1 MWELIRA
8 GNVMM
13 IPLGIFSLVGL
24 TVFLERVIA
33 LRRHKIIYPEVVEA
47 VATLPA
53 SDNYDIAYAIIDR
66 NPGPFAT
73 VVRAGLDHA
82 EDEWQIVRDVL
93 QEAGRQEAV
102 KLTRN
107 LNILEIVAAVAPLLG
122 LLGTVTGMIR
132 VFATISTLGLGNP
145 EHLSSGIS
153 EAMVTTA
160 AGLIIGIP
168 TLVAYHWLQG
178 RADAIIFDLERYAS
192 QTLDYLRQR
201 RQRKGQSAAGGED

>member
-13 IPLGIFSLVGL
+13 IPLGICSLVGL
-24 TVFLERVIA
+24 TVFLERLIA
-33 LRRHKIIYPEVVEA
+33 LRQSKIIFPEVVEA

-53 SDNYDIAYAIIDR
+53 SDNHDIAYAITDR

-82 EDEWQIVRDVL
+82 DDEWQIVRDVL
-93 QEAGRQEAV
+93 QETGRQEAV
-102 KLTRN
+102 KLVRN

-132 VFATISTLGLGNP
+132 VFATVSDLGLGNP

-178 RADAIIFDLERYAS
+178 RANAIIFDLERYAS
-192 QTLDYLRQR
+192 QTLDYLRTQAKR
-201 RQRKGQSAAGGED
+201 RKKAAEGGEV

>member
-13 IPLGIFSLVGL
+13 IPLGLCSLIGL
-24 TVFLERVIA
+24 TVFLERLFA
-33 LRRHKIIYPEVVEA
+33 LRRHRIIFPEVAEA
-47 VATLPA
+47 VETLPA
-53 SDNYDIAYAIIDR
+53 SDSHDIAYAIIDR
-66 NPGPFAT
+66 YPGPFAN
-73 VVRAGLDHA
+73 VVRAGLDNA
-82 EDEWQIVRDVL
+82 EHDWQIVRDVL
-93 QEAGRQEAV
+93 QETGRQEAV
-102 KLTRN
+102 RLVRN

-132 VFATISTLGLGNP
+132 VFASISTLGLGDP
-145 EHLSSGIS
+145 EHLSGGIS

-168 TLVAYHWLQG
+168 ALVAHHWLQG

-192 QTLDYLRQR
+192 QILGHLRERGLR
-201 RQRKGQSAAGGED
+201 RDRSAAGGEG

>member
-8 GNVMM
+8 GNIMM
-13 IPLGIFSLVGL
+13 IPLGLCSLVGL
-24 TVFLERVIA
+24 TVFLERLFA
-33 LRRHKIIYPEVVEA
+33 LRRSRIIVPEVAEA

-53 SDNYDIAYAIIDR
+53 SDSSEIAYAIIGR

-73 VVRAGLDHA
+73 VVKAGLDHA
-82 EDEWQIVRDVL
+82 EDEWQITRDVL
-93 QEAGRQEAV
+93 QETGRQEAV
-102 KLTRN
+102 RLVRN

-132 VFATISTLGLGNP
+132 VFAAVSTVGLGDP
-145 EHLSSGIS
+145 EVMSSGIS

-168 TLVAYHWLQG
+168 TLVAFHWLQG
-178 RADAIIFDLERYAS
+178 RADSIIFDLERYAS
-192 QTLDYLRQR
+192 QTLDFLRERKLR
-201 RQRKGQSAAGGED
+201 RGAAGGEV

>member
-13 IPLGIFSLVGL
+13 IPLGVCSLIGL
-24 TVFLERVIA
+24 TIFLERFFA
-33 LRRHKIIYPEVVEA
+33 LRRPKIIFPEVVEA
-47 VATLPA
+47 VETLPA
-53 SDNYDIAYAIIDR
+53 SDSHDIAYAIIER
-66 NPGPFAT
+66 KPGPFAN

-82 EDEWQIVRDVL
+82 DYEWQIVRDVL
-93 QEAGRQEAV
+93 QESGRQEAV
-102 KLTRN
+102 RLVRN

-132 VFATISTLGLGNP
+132 VFAAISTVGLGDP
-145 EHLSSGIS
+145 EHLSGGIS

-168 TLVAYHWLQG
+168 ALVGHHWLQG
-178 RADAIIFDLERYAS
+178 RADVIIFDLERYAS
-192 QTLDYLRQR
+192 QTLDHLRERTLR
-201 RQRKGQSAAGGED
+201 RTRSTAGGED

>member
-13 IPLGIFSLVGL
+13 IPLGLCSLVGL
-24 TVFLERVIA
+24 TVFIERLFA
-33 LRRHKIIYPEVVEA
+33 LRRRRIIVPEVAEA

-53 SDNYDIAYAIIDR
+53 SDSSEIAYAIIAR

-73 VVRAGLDHA
+73 VVKAGLDHA
-82 EDEWQIVRDVL
+82 EDDWEITRDVL
-93 QEAGRQEAV
+93 QETGRQEAV
-102 KLTRN
+102 KLVRN

-132 VFATISTLGLGNP
+132 VFAAVSTLGLGDP
-145 EHLSSGIS
+145 EHLSGGIS

-168 TLVAYHWLQG
+168 TLVAFHWLQG

-192 QTLDYLRQR
+192 ETLDFLRERKLR
-201 RQRKGQSAAGGED
+201 RAAAGGEG